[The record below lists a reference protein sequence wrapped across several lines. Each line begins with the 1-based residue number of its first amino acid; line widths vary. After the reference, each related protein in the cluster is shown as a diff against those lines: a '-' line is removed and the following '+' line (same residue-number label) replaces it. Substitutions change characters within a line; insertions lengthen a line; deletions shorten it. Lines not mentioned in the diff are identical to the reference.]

1 MGIISSLLTGGT
13 IVGKVCQAL
22 SSAFTNSANLPNG
35 SNVVVPDLVV
45 GGGKFFKSD
54 DNTEHTMKTY
64 LFNPTSS
71 YISLSMPDVG
81 GSGAIEYVVKPTEK
95 LPIDDCLQ
103 GNVEPDSE
111 MMIGPISSP
120 ANAGANDVADAA
132 IKLALKN
139 LTIGGPA
146 VNVAGFEFEA
156 TTTGLLISAGA
167 IIISSVVYFF
177 MKGRHGVTA
186 ENRQEIK
193 AEPVKNS
200 AKNDTNS
207 YKVDIDFAALGF
219 DNGETLDNVKIFM
232 STDSN
237 ALTVANRAS
246 KSEPLTDSET
256 EYFKANK
263 MFTE

>member
-1 MGIISSLLTGGT
+1 MGLISSLLTGGT

-22 SSAFTNSANLPNG
+22 SSALTKSANLSNG
-35 SNVVVPDLVV
+35 SNVVVTDLVV

-103 GNVEPDSE
+103 GNVEPAAE

-120 ANAGANDVADAA
+120 ANVGANGVADAA
-132 IKLALKN
+132 VKLALKN
-139 LTIGGPA
+139 LTIGGPV

-156 TTTGLLISAGA
+156 TTTGLLISAST

-186 ENRQEIK
+186 ENRQEIQ
-193 AEPVKNS
+193 AVPVHKNGS
-200 AKNDTNS
+200 NNTNS
-207 YKVDIDFAALGF
+207 YKVNIDFAALGF
-219 DNGETLDNVKIFM
+219 DEGETLDDVKIFM

-246 KSEPLTDSET
+246 KSEPLSEAEM
-256 EYFKANK
+256 EYFKSNK